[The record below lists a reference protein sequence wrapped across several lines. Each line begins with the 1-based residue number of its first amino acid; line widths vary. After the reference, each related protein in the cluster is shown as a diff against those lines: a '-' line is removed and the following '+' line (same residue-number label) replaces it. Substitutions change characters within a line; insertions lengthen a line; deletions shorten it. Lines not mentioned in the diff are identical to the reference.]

1 MATIYPE
8 NWQELRAGF
17 MHDAERDMLD
27 LLAAALPDDYA
38 IFPNLSWVTLSSRR
52 QSKFGEIDFCVVAPS
67 GDLIVIE
74 QKNGGLMIDADGK
87 LRKHYSQNPGKDVGQ
102 QIMNSV
108 GTLKNALLHRYQ
120 GRGPIAVDYLLV
132 CPDYRLRSYQGLQL
146 NAQRI
151 VDSTQMGRLGEIVQD
166 VHRDKPASPDHVS
179 DVVRFLQ
186 GELDLVPDLGASM
199 ERQQTVY
206 RSYGNELGD
215 WVDRL
220 SFQPWSLHVTG
231 CAGSGKTQLARH
243 LAQRAL
249 DRGLRPLY
257 TCFNRPLAD
266 ALRPYFPE
274 GCHVVNLDHLV
285 REVLEAAGE
294 LPAFGDHDGDLFSTL
309 RQKVL
314 ARTLPPEWA
323 SDVLIVDEGQDFDAE
338 MAATAR
344 HFLRDGGELVWLEDP
359 WQRLQERD
367 YQHQGTL
374 HLTLDRN
381 YRSPRRIAEMLSPLL
396 HLPGLVAA
404 NPIAG
409 EEPRFHQH
417 GDHDFHAV
425 LQQVVETQLQRF
437 APEDIAIVSLKGRG
451 RSLLTD
457 DVVAGQRLRV
467 FTGEY
472 SVDGQPLFSDGALRS
487 ETIFRFKGQQ
497 ARAVVLIDVDFEDI
511 NERLRNLLY
520 CAMTRA
526 TFSLDVLHTAAA
538 GVAIG
543 RYAAIGNVGNT

>member
-8 NWQELRAGF
+8 NWQELRAAF
-17 MHDAERDMLD
+17 MHVAERDMLD
-27 LLAAALPDDYA
+27 RLAAALPDDYV
-38 IFPNLSWVTLSSRR
+38 IFPNLSWVTLSWKRE
-52 QSKFGEIDFCVVAPS
+52 SKFGEIDFVVVTPS
-67 GDLIVIE
+67 GDLIIIE
-74 QKNGGLMIDADGK
+74 QKNGGLMVDADGR
-87 LRKHYSQNPGKDVGQ
+87 LVKHYSEHPGKDVGQ
-102 QIMNSV
+102 QIQNSV
-108 GTLKNALLHRYQ
+108 TVVKKALVQRYH

-151 VDSTQMGRLGEIVQD
+151 VDSTQMERLGDIITEI
-166 VHRDKPASPDHVS
+166 HRDKPASPDHVA
-179 DVVRFLQ
+179 DVVAFLT

-199 ERQQTVY
+199 ERQQAVY
-206 RSYGNELGD
+206 RGFASELGN

-220 SFQPWSLHVTG
+220 DFAPWSLHVTG

-249 DRGLRPLY
+249 ERGLRPLY

-266 ALRPYFPE
+266 ALRPFFPE
-274 GCHVVNLDHLV
+274 GCHVANLDHLV
-285 REVLEAAGE
+285 REVLEALGE
-294 LPAFGDHDGDLFSTL
+294 PPAFGHHDGDLFSTL
-309 RQKVL
+309 RQMVL
-314 ARTLPPEWA
+314 ARALPPEWTY
-323 SDVLIVDEGQDFDAE
+323 DVLIVDEGQDFNAE

-344 HFLRDGGELVWLEDP
+344 HFLRGGGELTWLEDP

-381 YRSPRRIAEMLSPLL
+381 YRSPRRIADMLSPLL
-396 HLPGLVAA
+396 HLPGLVSA

-417 GDHDFHAV
+417 DDADFYTV
-425 LQQVVETQLQRF
+425 LQRVVAAQLQRF
-437 APEDIAIVSLKGRG
+437 DSEDIAIVSLKGRR

-457 DVVAGQRLRV
+457 EVVAGQRLRV
-467 FTGEY
+467 FTGDY
-472 SVDGQPLFSDGALRS
+472 TADGQPLFSEGTLRS
-487 ETIFRFKGQQ
+487 DTIFRFKGQQ
-497 ARAVVLIDVDFEDI
+497 AKAVVLIDVDFEEI
-511 NERLRNLLY
+511 NDRLRNLLY

-526 TFSLDVLHTAAA
+526 TFSLDVLHTAIA
-538 GVAIG
+538 GAAIG
-543 RYAAIGNVGNT
+543 RYAAHGPSGAS